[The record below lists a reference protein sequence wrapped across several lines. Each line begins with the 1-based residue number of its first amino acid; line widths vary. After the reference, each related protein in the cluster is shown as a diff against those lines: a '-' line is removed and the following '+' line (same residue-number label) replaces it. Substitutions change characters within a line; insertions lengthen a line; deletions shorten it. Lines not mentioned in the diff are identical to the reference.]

1 MYFDGSKRVQGAG
14 AGVVLIS
21 PQGDKLKYVLRMSF
35 PQASNNEAEY
45 EALLHRMKM
54 AKACG
59 ATRLKIFRVL
69 NLVVQQVMNR
79 CDAISDNMTAYINLY
94 YYLEGQQQ
102 GSRQSSKYRVP
113 MLTHTA
119 RSLLGRNHREINK
132 EQQNFDYRRTR
143 PAPSNRVRGWQA
155 WPRKHSRTRRSY
167 DDRRNLDAAIPG
179 IHNKQGTTQRHSRSK
194 KDNTTIQGFR
204 RVTRETIQEKHNGHP
219 AAMRHSSRRTRNIKR
234 HPRRSMRTSR

>member
-1 MYFDGSKRVQGAG
+1 MYFDGSKRVQGVG

-35 PQASNNEAEY
+35 PRASNNEAEY
-45 EALLHRMKM
+45 EALLHGMKM

-59 ATRLKIFRVL
+59 ATRLKIFGDS
-69 NLVVQQVMNR
+69 NLIVQQVINR
-79 CDAISDNMTAYINLY
+79 CDAISDNMTAYRNLY
-94 YYLEGQQQ
+94 YYLEGTFNGCEVLH
-102 GSRQSSKYRVP
+102 GSRASCEEADNLAKRVP
-113 MLTHTA
+113 MLTHTT

-143 PAPSNRVRGWQA
+143 PAPSNRLGGWQA

-179 IHNKQGTTQRHSRSK
+179 IHSKQGTTRRHSRSK

-219 AAMRHSSRRTRNIKR
+219 DVYACVCSCT
-234 HPRRSMRTSR
+234 